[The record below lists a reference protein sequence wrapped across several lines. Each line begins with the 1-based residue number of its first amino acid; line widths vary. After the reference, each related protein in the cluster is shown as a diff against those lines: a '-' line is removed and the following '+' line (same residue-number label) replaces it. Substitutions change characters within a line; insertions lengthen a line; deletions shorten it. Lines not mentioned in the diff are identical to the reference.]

1 MEVSA
6 THLSWRAD
14 TRESGDHHGPQIL
27 PKLVLALPGRRV
39 VLTLSVA
46 SDSNI
51 TQTRIS
57 QKRKPVVCV
66 TGKSGGGDQVRL
78 DPGLTQGI
86 GAPAPAPSLHLP

>member
-1 MEVSA
+1 MEFFSPKLKKKSRLLTKPVDPGDVEVSA

-27 PKLVLALPGRRV
+27 PKLVLALPGQRV

-51 TQTRIS
+51 TVIS
-57 QKRKPVVCV
+57 DKDKPKKETC
-66 TGKSGGGDQVRL
+66 
-78 DPGLTQGI
+78 GLCNR
-86 GAPAPAPSLHLP
+86 